1 MNDPAGST
9 TTSGIVRLRI
19 DLAYEGTEFV
29 GWASQR
35 GMRTVQGALERAL
48 MYSGRLDEP
57 PRVTCAGRTDSG
69 VHARGQVAHVDLP
82 VASWERLERRNIYP
96 LRSALPNDISVH
108 RMVPAPS
115 GFDARFS
122 ALARR
127 YVYRICDDPA
137 LMDPIRRRE
146 VYYHYEKLDLAPM
159 NEAAQQLLGLHDFGA
174 FCRWRP
180 EGTTIRSL
188 EGLEWS
194 RGSTGLAELTVIA
207 DAFCHS
213 MVRSLVGSLIPV
225 GAGAQDSGWPAG
237 YLGDPTAV
245 SDPRRARELMA
256 VADYPLARGPFTVA
270 PAHGLTLEEV
280 TYPSDDQ
287 LDARNIVTMRPRASR
302 GP

>member
-9 TTSGIVRLRI
+9 TTGGIVRLRI
-19 DLAYEGTEFV
+19 DLAYDGTEFF

-35 GMRTVQGALERAL
+35 GMRTVQGTLERAL
-48 MYSGRLDEP
+48 KYSCKLTEE

-82 VASWERLERRNIYP
+82 VESWERLKQKNIYP
-96 LRSALPNDISVH
+96 LRSALPSDISVH
-108 RMVPAPS
+108 KVDLAPP

-127 YVYRICDDPA
+127 YVYRVCDDPA
-137 LMDPIRRRE
+137 LMDPVRRRE
-146 VYYHYEKLDLAPM
+146 VYYHYEALDIGAM

-174 FCRWRP
+174 FCRFRP

-188 EGLEWS
+188 EGLEWT
-194 RGSTGLAELTVIA
+194 RGDTGLAELTVVA

-225 GAGAQDSGWPAG
+225 GTGAQEPGWPAS
-237 YLGDPTAV
+237 YLGDPTAPG
-245 SDPRRARELMA
+245 DH
-256 VADYPLARGPFTVA
+256 PLARGPFTVA
-270 PAHGLTLEEV
+270 PAHGLSFEEV
-280 TYPSDDQ
+280 IYPPDDQ
-287 LDARNIVTMRPRASR
+287 LEARILTTKRPR
-302 GP
+302 G